1 MTKTIDI
8 WLHTQQ
14 FPIIITVEANK
25 PDKIQTKLHAPT
37 IIIIL
42 LCIFRVKKK
51 TKREVLNLKEDSLAA
66 HELAVTFAHWIF
78 LLAKIIKKIPA
89 GKCDGYSLIPQMNH
103 PKFPNAY
110 FT

>member
-1 MTKTIDI
+1 MH
-8 WLHTQQ
+8 LS
-14 FPIIITVEANK
+14 
-25 PDKIQTKLHAPT
+25 
-37 IIIIL
+37 
-42 LCIFRVKKK
+42 CKKK
-51 TKREVLNLKEDSLAA
+51 KLTKREVLNLKEDSLAA
-66 HELAVTFAHWIF
+66 HELTVTFAHWIF